1 MNVHIVEGVASGA
14 PFVAPILVLKLD
26 ALRGTDDTHLLSA
39 LGVSVK
45 VAIRAGAH
53 VGDPPDGAHIEVQ
66 ALAGEGAFPVFAGTL
81 RVEPVDAFSCRLV
94 LAGEYSVPL
103 GTLGTLADRTIL
115 AGIAKRSMRAF
126 LVDMQ
131 AEIASSVLQSL
142 TAFTV

>member
-14 PFVAPILVLKLD
+14 PFVAPILVSKLD
-26 ALRGTDDTHLLSA
+26 ALRDLPDDAHALGA

-45 VAIRAGAH
+45 VAIRAGEH
-53 VGDPPDGAHIEVQ
+53 VGDPPDGARIEMQ
-66 ALAGEGAFPVFAGTL
+66 GLAGAGAFPVFEGTL

-94 LAGEYSVPL
+94 LAGKYSVPL

-115 AGIAKRSMRAF
+115 AGIARRSLRAL

-131 AEIASSVLQSL
+131 AEIASSVLHS
-142 TAFTV
+142 VSGG